1 MFKIHVWKKVWI
13 KRKILNLNIICVI
26 GARGGSQGLPN
37 KNIKML
43 LGKPLIAWSIETALS
58 VKQINK
64 VIVSTDS
71 KEIANIARDYGAEV
85 PFMRPHNLAGPA
97 VGKFDVWKHALLEA
111 ESHYKQN
118 FDIFVDLD
126 CTNPLRD
133 NYDIVNCIKQLLEYK
148 NKGVDTVFSIAKS
161 RKNPYFN
168 MVEKEENGFLKLS
181 KPLSKKI
188 LRRQD
193 APIVY
198 DHVASIY
205 TILSSQIKNGQGLLS
220 GFAQGYE
227 IGEDKSFDVDSEL
240 DFEIIEF
247 LMKKKYK
254 VR

>member
-1 MFKIHVWKKVWI
+1 M
-13 KRKILNLNIICVI
+13 NIICVI

-37 KNIKML
+37 KNIKLL
-43 LGKPLIAWSIETALS
+43 LGKPLIAWSIEAAIS
-58 VKQINK
+58 VKEINK

-71 KEIANIARDYGAEV
+71 EEIAQISKAFGAEV
-85 PFMRPHNLAGPA
+85 PFKRPKKLSGSE

-111 ESHYKQN
+111 ENYYKQN

-133 NYDIVNCIKQLLEYK
+133 NYDIVNCIKQLIENK
-148 NKGVDTVFSIAKS
+148 NNGVDTVFSISKS

-168 MVEKEENGFLKLS
+168 MVEKEENGYLKLS

-205 TILSSQIKNGQGLLS
+205 TILSSQVKNGQGLLS
-220 GFAQGYE
+220 GFAQGYD
-227 IGEDKSFDVDSEL
+227 IGENKSFDIDSEL

-254 VR
+254 MK